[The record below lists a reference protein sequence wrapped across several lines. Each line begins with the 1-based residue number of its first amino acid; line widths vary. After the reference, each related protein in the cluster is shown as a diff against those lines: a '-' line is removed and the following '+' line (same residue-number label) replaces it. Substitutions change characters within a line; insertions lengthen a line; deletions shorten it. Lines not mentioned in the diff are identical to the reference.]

1 MQRTVLQHAFLVSS
15 RLCMLSLTLFFFC
28 RGQSKSFH
36 AEICLAIPPQS
47 CFYVFISSERIWKPG
62 FYTKQESNL
71 LSSTPPPAELLYTHH
86 HAFLDQNWYELNT
99 TINCMKRVL
108 LNIIQTAPQDAYMHV
123 QNIQLFS
130 FTFSTVK
137 MLLGLSYSLFSLLVH
152 VHLCDKKKCM
162 SRTISWRKSYSPNV
176 LYTSV

>member
-1 MQRTVLQHAFLVSS
+1 
-15 RLCMLSLTLFFFC
+15 MLSLTCTILLWRTKTKAFMQRYAHYHNNRAFMYLSVQKEFVN
-28 RGQSKSFH
+28 Q
-36 AEICLAIPPQS
+36 
-47 CFYVFISSERIWKPG
+47 VFIPSKRVISCQVHHLWQS
-62 FYTKQESNL
+62 Y
-71 LSSTPPPAELLYTHH
+71 YTHI
-86 HAFLDQNWYELNT
+86 T
-99 TINCMKRVL
+99 TPSWIKIDMSSIQLSTAWKRVL
-108 LNIIQTAPQDAYMHV
+108 LHIIQTAPQDAYMHV

-176 LYTSV
+176 LHTSV